1 MNKVKN
7 VINIKYYDSPCGGM
21 IIGAVG
27 KGLCLCDW
35 RENRHRLHNDNRVK
49 CFFNAVYEEK
59 DSRLLDDALRE
70 LDEYFAGRR
79 REFDIPLCPA
89 GTNSPWRVTRLA
101 LVRERAST
109 RSQAMIFPSRMMAA
123 RVQLR

>member
-59 DSRLLDDALRE
+59 DSRLLHCANSMNILRDGAE
-70 LDEYFAGRR
+70 NSIFRYVRRGQIFNYVCGRR
-79 REFDIPLCPA
+79 
-89 GTNSPWRVTRLA
+89 
-101 LVRERAST
+101 
-109 RSQAMIFPSRMMAA
+109 
-123 RVQLR
+123 

>member
-35 RENRHRLHNDNRVK
+35 RENRHRLRNDNRVK

-59 DSRLLDDALRE
+59 DSRLLDDALRTSMS
-70 LDEYFAGRR
+70 FTA
-79 REFDIPLCPA
+79 EFVWHATATVWTLLAETLHPLIP
-89 GTNSPWRVTRLA
+89 V
-101 LVRERAST
+101 
-109 RSQAMIFPSRMMAA
+109 F
-123 RVQLR
+123 QLP